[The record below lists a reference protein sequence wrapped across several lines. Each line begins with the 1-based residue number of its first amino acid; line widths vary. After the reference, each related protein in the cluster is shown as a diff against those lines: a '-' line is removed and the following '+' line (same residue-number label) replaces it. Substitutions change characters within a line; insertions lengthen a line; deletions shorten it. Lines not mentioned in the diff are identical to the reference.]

1 MSQQKVD
8 KYKEYK
14 KNRKQIIAKEK
25 RRKTL
30 ARITAWVVLVLA
42 VCTVAGLIIVS
53 GYNSYQA
60 KQAAKP
66 NYEASNFELVDFAGV
81 TETEE
86 SEETSEEAVEESS
99 SEDAP
104 QETAPEEATDPS
116 QAAN

>member
-14 KNRKQIIAKEK
+14 KNRKEIIAKEK

-53 GYNSYQA
+53 AYNSYQT

-66 NYEASNFELVDFAGV
+66 NYEASSFELADFAAI

-86 SEETSEEAVEESS
+86 SQEASQEAVEQSS
-99 SEDAP
+99 SEDAA
-104 QETAPEEATDPS
+104 QETTPEQPADTS

>member
-25 RRKTL
+25 RKKTL
-30 ARITAWVVLVLA
+30 ARVTAWVILVLA

-53 GYNSYQA
+53 AYNSYQA

-66 NYEASNFELVDFAGV
+66 NYEATSFELVDFAGI
-81 TETEE
+81 TETQAAEQ
-86 SEETSEEAVEESS
+86 TSEESAEEPS
-99 SEDAP
+99 SETAP
-104 QETAPEEATDPS
+104 QETTPAVNSS
-116 QAAN
+116 QADK